1 MEFTGPPQVARLKGL
16 RIVVDA
22 SHNRW
27 GDLTDAA
34 TVESYV
40 EMDTTTADQGG
51 ILIDPVILP

>member
-1 MEFTGPPQVARLKGL
+1 VARLKGL

-40 EMDTTTADQGG
+40 EMDTTTADHGG